1 MEYAKKGY
9 DVEYIDVKASA
20 ANLEWMLK
28 VSGGSRN
35 VPVILEDGVI
45 VIRPGGT

>member
-9 DVEYIDVKASA
+9 EVEYVDVKASA
-20 ANLEWMLK
+20 ANLERMLK
-28 VSGGSRN
+28 ASRGSRN
-35 VPVILEDGVI
+35 VPVILEDGVL